1 VARYRDLRA
10 KNFISASALDAR
22 ETTFKAAEA
31 QAALAKNQAS
41 YTSLVADRAGVIG
54 QVLAEPGQVVSAGQ
68 PVFRL
73 APDGEREIAV
83 ALPEGEVST
92 FKLGQAAEVTLW
104 ATQGAGTKP
113 LAGRLREV
121 SPVADPV
128 TRTYA
133 ARVSLKDADP
143 LLPLGMSATV
153 RFPTGAP
160 GATRLTVPLTAI
172 FQQGNQP
179 AVWKVMRSGIPG
191 DGAGETASMVGA
203 PLIDGCLAWLECR
216 VIAEPHN
223 QQTYDLF
230 LGEVVAAW
238 ADPVVFSEG
247 RWHFPDQQQ
256 RSIHYL
262 SGGNFFATGDA
273 FEA

>member
-1 VARYRDLRA
+1 MNARVAVPLPKAYRLL
-10 KNFISASALDAR
+10 NHGPTVLVSSAHAGRRNVMAAAWTMPLDFDPPKVAVVIDKATLTR
-22 ETTFKAAEA
+22 ELVEA
-31 QAALAKNQAS
+31 SGEFVLNVPSRQQAAL
-41 YTSLVADRAGVIG
+41 T
-54 QVLAEPGQVVSAGQ
+54 LAVG
-68 PVFRL
+68 
-73 APDGEREIAV
+73 
-83 ALPEGEVST
+83 
-92 FKLGQAAEVTLW
+92 
-104 ATQGAGTKP
+104 TQSG
-113 LAGRLREV
+113 REV
-121 SPVADPV
+121 DKF
-128 TRTYA
+128 
-133 ARVSLKDADP
+133 L
-143 LLPLGMSATV
+143 
-153 RFPTGAP
+153 
-160 GATRLTVPLTAI
+160 
-172 FQQGNQP
+172 
-179 AVWKVMRSGIPG
+179 KVMRSGIPG